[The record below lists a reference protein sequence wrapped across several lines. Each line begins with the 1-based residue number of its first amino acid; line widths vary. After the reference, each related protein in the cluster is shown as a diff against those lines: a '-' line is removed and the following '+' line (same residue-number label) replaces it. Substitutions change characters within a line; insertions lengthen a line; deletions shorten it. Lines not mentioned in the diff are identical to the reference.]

1 LAWASVSACSAAFC
15 SVMSV
20 DDVLQKLA
28 AFPQQHGAA
37 NGSRIFDGDAEKG
50 IRQPA
55 IADLFRDEPKRFR
68 APLQVMRFVRK
79 LHREMPIAAKA
90 VCGVIGGNSW
100 ILWRRSRD

>member
-1 LAWASVSACSAAFC
+1 
-15 SVMSV
+15 MSV

-79 LHREMPIAAKA
+79 LHREMPIAAKT
-90 VCGVIGGNSW
+90 VCGEPAKAAQYCGAARANENAEW
-100 ILWRRSRD
+100 LEFA